1 MERQFVTL
9 DIAVKLKKMGFDDG
23 CLARYEYRSSVDMD
37 IIVLEI
43 TPIEGQCTFS
53 WQVASA
59 PLWQQ
64 VFDWFRN
71 KKVLIEVSAIDSW
84 DYWSATIYMEDFM
97 SPFFVAFQD
106 NEYEAK
112 TYEEARE
119 YAILKAI
126 DLITK

>member
-1 MERQFVTL
+1 MKEQFATL
-9 DIAVKLKKMGFDDG
+9 DISIKLKNLGFDEECFMVFDDLG
-23 CLARYEYRSSVDMD
+23 YIQEEHVMLGLALSY
-37 IIVLEI
+37 
-43 TPIEGQCTFS
+43 TK
-53 WQVASA
+53 A

-84 DYWSATIYMEDFM
+84 DYWSATVYMEDCM